1 MLGLRGLHE
10 RNLDENRVGE
20 HPTGAQSKHA
30 VKQQLRP
37 FRHIT
42 HGFETSIAT
51 YEHVMCVCS
60 PHRLRFFTILHRG
73 HLADG
78 TNPESGIH
86 ELVLTLSSIRNI
98 ILNCLAG
105 SRMGPFDTMYNNIP
119 STPGAFSPGTSSS
132 GPACAI
138 PR

>member
-78 TNPESGIH
+78 TTRGRGFTS
-86 ELVLTLSSIRNI
+86 LFSTLSSIRK
-98 ILNCLAG
+98 
-105 SRMGPFDTMYNNIP
+105 FKYN
-119 STPGAFSPGTSSS
+119 FV
-132 GPACAI
+132 
-138 PR
+138 